1 MSGNDFSAAED
12 RERIE
17 APGILADDLLWG
29 CAAIAA
35 ELGVTQRRCFY
46 MLESRMIPARKI
58 GSTWCGSRRELREHF
73 SRAANLGF
81 GERE

>member
-1 MSGNDFSAAED
+1 
-12 RERIE
+12 
-17 APGILADDLLWG
+17 LADDLLWG

-46 MLESRMIPARKI
+46 MLESRTIPARKI

-73 SRAANLGF
+73 SGAAS
-81 GERE
+81 